1 MDATEATMR
10 TSLRGNIQQMTGIFK
25 ELKKIGVPKRSDK
38 TKMIEFANAQA
49 TLVATQ
55 GKISEDLHLLRTLG
69 FMTTDQVIKVNKKL
83 TQKVQA
89 LEKENHS
96 KGKNT

>member
-10 TSLRGNIQQMTGIFK
+10 TSLKGNIQQMTQTFK
-25 ELKKIGVPKRSDK
+25 ELKKLGTPKRSDK

-49 TLVATQ
+49 TLVAAQ

-69 FMTTDQVIKVNKKL
+69 FMSTDQVVSVSKKL

-89 LEKENHS
+89 LEKAS
-96 KGKNT
+96 QKNK